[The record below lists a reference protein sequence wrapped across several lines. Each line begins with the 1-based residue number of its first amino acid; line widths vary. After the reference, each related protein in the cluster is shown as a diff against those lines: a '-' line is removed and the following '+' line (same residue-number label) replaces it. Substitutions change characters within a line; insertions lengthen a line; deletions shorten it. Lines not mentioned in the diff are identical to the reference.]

1 VSASVSLVS
10 TLPVALLPAVPL
22 EMPPASRALPV
33 SFAAM
38 GASTVPA
45 TATLS
50 VVLLV
55 TLPSD
60 AVTVKLSPVA
70 ALVALMATPLG
81 TRTKAPVALLTW
93 SVP

>member
-1 VSASVSLVS
+1 M
-10 TLPVALLPAVPL
+10 PVALLPGVPL
-22 EMPPASRALPV
+22 EMPPASTAMPV

-45 TATLS
+45 TATFS

-60 AVTVKLSPVA
+60 AVTVKLSPVVVLA
-70 ALVALMATPLG
+70 ALMAALLG
-81 TRTKAPVALLTW
+81 TNTKAPVALLT
-93 SVP
+93 